1 MSYEIIFT
9 DTSRK
14 QFKKLEKNVQERI
27 IKALERIR
35 IRPEVHVKKLVGD
48 PGYRLRVGEY
58 RVILDIYKDK
68 LIILVIK
75 IGHRKGIYKN
85 L

>member
-1 MSYEIIFT
+1 MSYEIVFT

-14 QFKKLEKNVQERI
+14 QFNKLEKDVQERI

-35 IRPEVHVKKLVGD
+35 IRPESYVKKLVGD
-48 PGYRLRVGEY
+48 PGYRLRVGNY
-58 RVILDIYKDK
+58 RVILDIEKSE

-75 IGHRKGIYKN
+75 VGHRKNIYDMI
-85 L
+85 

>member
-14 QFKKLEKNVQERI
+14 QFKKLEKDIQERI
-27 IKALERIR
+27 VKALERIR
-35 IRPEVHVKKLVGD
+35 IRPEAHIKKLVED

-58 RVILDIYKDK
+58 RIILDIEKEK

-75 IGHRKGIYKN
+75 IGHRKNIYKK